1 MKVFGGKPF
10 PTVCFRPAG
19 LRSRKRAGCPRT
31 VEPSSALSSLHC
43 PRTPSPYSWTDRMPG
58 PGEGVGIM
66 KGRPCLP
73 TSAQVNGGRLSLQLR
88 RKRCWEDEPL
98 SWGKSHVVLNAFSG
112 PKTWSSCRAR
122 ESRFRGVAVGILTPW
137 RGGSLVTEMERICER
152 KSGEPWWSTCTGSST
167 WGTFLAENRE
177 GSIPF
182 VPKEMLFWWICRGN
196 EDGPAA
202 AVGPSWMKGLISGK
216 PVVALT
222 GSG

>member
-1 MKVFGGKPF
+1 MKVFGGKRF

-88 RKRCWEDEPL
+88 RKRCWEDESL
-98 SWGKSHVVLNAFSG
+98 SWGEKPCCVQCFFWTKNL
-112 PKTWSSCRAR
+112 
-122 ESRFRGVAVGILTPW
+122 ELLSRQRIKISRG
-137 RGGSLVTEMERICER
+137 
-152 KSGEPWWSTCTGSST
+152 
-167 WGTFLAENRE
+167 
-177 GSIPF
+177 
-182 VPKEMLFWWICRGN
+182 CRGDIN
-196 EDGPAA
+196 ALDR
-202 AVGPSWMKGLISGK
+202 GLAGH
-216 PVVALT
+216 
-222 GSG
+222 